1 MSTTITAQMVNEL
14 RGATGAGLLDCKKA
28 LTEANGNVADATTI
42 LRKKLGS
49 KLDKLSSRTTK
60 EGLIESYIHLGGKVG
75 VLIEINCETDFVARN
90 DDFKSFVRDLCLQI
104 AAANPLYVSR
114 DQVPEADLAKER
126 DIVGASLAGKP
137 PAVVQ
142 KIVEGKLEN
151 FYSTICLL
159 DQPFVKQNDKSI
171 KELLAAQIAKT
182 GEKALVFLESLD
194 LQAVGQLPTL
204 LQRRYG
210 LTRLPM
216 VINGEVSTDKRQDR
230 VSLFQRTSGFDVML
244 LSPKAGG
251 VGLTLTA
258 ANHVIHLSRWWNP
271 AVEDQCSD
279 RAYRIG
285 QTKDVHVYYPMAI
298 NPSDPESSFDL
309 KLDQLMTRKRILSQK
324 LLAPPTLTKEDYESL
339 LSDVRG

>member
-1 MSTTITAQMVNEL
+1 MSITAADVNKLRQM
-14 RGATGAGLLDCKKA
+14 TGAGMMDCKKA
-28 LTEANGNVADATTI
+28 LTEANGSVADATTI

-126 DIVGASLAGKP
+126 EIASAAVAGKP

-171 KELLAAQIAKT
+171 KELLTAQIAKT
-182 GEKALVFLESLD
+182 GENIVVRRFTRY
-194 LQAVGQLPTL
+194 QL
-204 LQRRYG
+204 G
-210 LTRLPM
+210 
-216 VINGEVSTDKRQDR
+216 
-230 VSLFQRTSGFDVML
+230 
-244 LSPKAGG
+244 A
-251 VGLTLTA
+251 
-258 ANHVIHLSRWWNP
+258 
-271 AVEDQCSD
+271 
-279 RAYRIG
+279 
-285 QTKDVHVYYPMAI
+285 
-298 NPSDPESSFDL
+298 
-309 KLDQLMTRKRILSQK
+309 
-324 LLAPPTLTKEDYESL
+324 
-339 LSDVRG
+339 

>member
-1 MSTTITAQMVNEL
+1 MSTIITAQMVNEL

-28 LTEANGNVADATTI
+28 LTEANGSVADATTI

-90 DDFKSFVRDLCLQI
+90 DEFKSFVRDLCLQI

-126 DIVGASLAGKP
+126 EIAGAAVAGKP

-142 KIVEGKLEN
+142 KIVEGKLES

-171 KELLAAQIAKT
+171 KELLTAQIAKT
-182 GEKALVFLESLD
+182 GENIVVRRFTRY
-194 LQAVGQLPTL
+194 QL
-204 LQRRYG
+204 G
-210 LTRLPM
+210 
-216 VINGEVSTDKRQDR
+216 
-230 VSLFQRTSGFDVML
+230 
-244 LSPKAGG
+244 A
-251 VGLTLTA
+251 
-258 ANHVIHLSRWWNP
+258 
-271 AVEDQCSD
+271 
-279 RAYRIG
+279 
-285 QTKDVHVYYPMAI
+285 
-298 NPSDPESSFDL
+298 
-309 KLDQLMTRKRILSQK
+309 
-324 LLAPPTLTKEDYESL
+324 
-339 LSDVRG
+339 